1 MIRNRNCF
9 WMGPKFFMS
18 AGDGGSAGDAGMG
31 GSVSAP
37 AGDVADTTD
46 VSADG
51 TEGAINAHVAE
62 DGTDSTP
69 DAKDAEIAR
78 LKAEMARQK
87 ASLDKATSE
96 AGNLRKELRSKMTQE
111 QIDASEK
118 KEAEEAQAKRI
129 AELERQVARADTV
142 KSVMGKLGL
151 DEGTAGNLA
160 DHLYGASDIDN
171 ALLEI
176 QKAWQ
181 AKEKALKL
189 EYGKITGPGAG
200 ADSNSPEAQAIKRAA
215 EIGKA
220 RNAQNEQAQKAM
232 SAYMR

>member
-1 MIRNRNCF
+1 MIRNRNGF
-9 WMGPKFFMS
+9 WMSPKFCFS
-18 AGDGGSAGDAGMG
+18 AGDGGSAGDAGIG

-37 AGDVADTTD
+37 AGDGAEASDTGVD
-46 VSADG
+46 APDG
-51 TEGAINAHVAE
+51 AQNTP
-62 DGTDSTP
+62 DGDQGNDNTP
-69 DAKDAEIAR
+69 DARDAEIAR
-78 LKAEMARQK
+78 LKAEIARQK
-87 ASLDKATSE
+87 SSLDKATSE

-111 QIDASEK
+111 QIDADEK
-118 KEAEEAQAKRI
+118 REAEEAQAKRI

-160 DHLYGASDIDN
+160 DHLYGASDINN

-181 AKEKALKL
+181 AREKALKL

-232 SAYMR
+232 QAYMR